1 MRYFLV
7 SVVLALALVTGC
19 NREETRRDAE
29 RQFTLQVSEMTAAQ
43 VQYNAAKL
51 QAKAYR
57 IEHPFLS
64 FFSSVMDFI
73 SVNQN
78 LLGWLFGGNAA
89 VAGIAGLLLKAWAAR
104 KNEAVQTVT
113 EAFKIASKV
122 ADLVPAP
129 QKEAAFV
136 GELASAAILNRTD
149 LKALRDETRA
159 EPCATPK
166 P

>member
-1 MRYFLV
+1 
-7 SVVLALALVTGC
+7 
-19 NREETRRDAE
+19 
-29 RQFTLQVSEMTAAQ
+29 MTAAQ

-51 QAKAYR
+51 QARAYR

-64 FFSSVMDFI
+64 FFSSVMDFV

-89 VAGIAGLLLKAWAAR
+89 AAGIAGLLLKAWAAR

-136 GELASAAILNRTD
+136 TELASAAILNRTD

-159 EPCATPK
+159 EPCTTPK

>member
-1 MRYFLV
+1 MKWLLIA
-7 SVVLALALVTGC
+7 VLMMGVAGC
-19 NREETRRDAE
+19 DREANRRDAE

-104 KNEAVQTVT
+104 KNETVQTVT

-136 GELASAAILNRTD
+136 TELASAEILNRLD